1 MSMSVNL
8 SSSQPVPT
16 NGLPLPR
23 RYWAIFAIAMGITL
37 SVLDGAIA
45 NVALPTIATD
55 LNATPATSIWVVNAY
70 QLATVISLLSL
81 SALGDMIGYRKIYI
95 SGLVVFTLASLACAF
110 SRSLVSLT
118 LARTFQ
124 GFGSA
129 AIASVNTSLIRII
142 YPQHFLGRGMGINA
156 LVVAVSSVAG
166 PTVAAGVLS
175 VASWPWLFAVNLP
188 VGIAAFILSC
198 KFLPE
203 NPVKIK
209 GRRFDWRDGVLNALA
224 FGLLIAS
231 IEGYAHGMGL
241 EHIVPGIILALV
253 VGYFFVRRQ
262 LRNPFPILPLDLLR
276 IPIFSLSI
284 VTSICSFLA
293 QMLAMVSLP
302 FFMQEVLGR
311 DEVSTGLLMT
321 AWPVAIVFTAPVAGL
336 LVERVHAGILG
347 AIGLSIFSMGL
358 FFTAFLPDT
367 PTDGAILWR
376 LALCGLGFGLF
387 QSPNNS
393 IIISSAPA
401 GRSGGASGML
411 ATARLLG
418 QTTGAALVALFFHLF
433 PSEGMHV
440 CLFVGGT
447 LAGLGAMVSS
457 LRISQPLPEALRH
470 EKRE

>member
-1 MSMSVNL
+1 MSVNL

-209 GRRFDWRDGVLNALA
+209 GRRFDWRDGVLNALT

>member
-209 GRRFDWRDGVLNALA
+209 GRRFDWRDGVLNALT

>member
-1 MSMSVNL
+1 MSVNL

-209 GRRFDWRDGVLNALA
+209 GRRFDWRDGVLNALT

-358 FFTAFLPDT
+358 FFTAFLPDA

>member
-1 MSMSVNL
+1 MTTITNL
-8 SSSQPVPT
+8 SPNLSAPT
-16 NGLPLPR
+16 DGLPLPR
-23 RYWAIFAIAMGITL
+23 RYWAILAIAMGITL

-45 NVALPTIATD
+45 NVALPTIASD

-95 SGLVVFTLASLACAF
+95 AGLVVFTLSSLACTFA
-110 SRSLVSLT
+110 RSLVSLT
-118 LARTFQ
+118 LARMLQ

-129 AIASVNTSLIRII
+129 AIASVNTSLIRVI

-156 LVVAVSSVAG
+156 LVVAVSAAAG
-166 PTVAAGVLS
+166 PTVAAGILS

-198 KFLPE
+198 KFLPD
-203 NPVKIK
+203 NPIKVK
-209 GRRFDWRDGVLNALA
+209 GRHFDWRDGVLNALT

-231 IEGYAHGMGL
+231 IEGYAHGMGV

-253 VGYFFVRRQ
+253 IGYIFVRRQ
-262 LRNPFPILPLDLLR
+262 LRNPFPVLPLDLLK

-284 VTSICSFLA
+284 LTSICSFLA

-302 FFMQEVLGR
+302 FFMQGVLGR

-321 AWPVAIVFTAPVAGL
+321 AWPVAIVFIAPAAGF

-347 AIGLSIFSMGL
+347 AIGLSIFSVGL
-358 FFTAFLPDT
+358 FCTGFLPDT

-433 PSEGMHV
+433 PTDGMHV

-447 LAGLGAMVSS
+447 LAGIGVIVSS

-470 EKRE
+470 EKRR

>member
-1 MSMSVNL
+1 MNACANL
-8 SSSQPVPT
+8 ASGGPAD
-16 NGLPLPR
+16 GLPVPR
-23 RYWAIFAIAMGITL
+23 RYWAILAIAMGITL

-45 NVALPTIATD
+45 NVALPTIASD
-55 LNATPATSIWVVNAY
+55 LNASPATSIWVVNAY
-70 QLATVISLLSL
+70 QLATVVSLLSL
-81 SALGDMIGYRKIYI
+81 SALGDMIGYRKIYV
-95 SGLVVFTLASLACAF
+95 SGLVVFTLASLACTL
-110 SRSLVSLT
+110 SRSLAALT
-118 LARTFQ
+118 LARMLQ

-129 AIASVNTSLIRII
+129 AIASVNTSLIRVI
-142 YPQHFLGRGMGINA
+142 YPRHFLGRGMGINA
-156 LVVAVSSVAG
+156 LVVAVSSAAG

-188 VGIAAFILSC
+188 VGVAAFVLSRR
-198 KFLPE
+198 FLPD
-203 NPVKIK
+203 NPVKVK
-209 GRRFDWRDGVLNALA
+209 GRHFDWRDGVLNALT

-231 IEGYAHGMGL
+231 IEGYAHGMGIG
-241 EHIVPGIILALV
+241 HIVPGIAGACV

-262 LRNPFPILPLDLLR
+262 LRSPFPILPLDLLR

-284 VTSICSFLA
+284 LTSVCSFLA
-293 QMLAMVSLP
+293 QMLAMVPLP
-302 FFMQEVLGR
+302 FFLQGVLGR
-311 DEVSTGLLMT
+311 DEVGTGLLMT

-347 AIGLSIFSMGL
+347 AVGLSIFAVGL
-358 FFTAFLPDT
+358 FCTACLPAV

-433 PSEGMHV
+433 PAEGMHV

-447 LAGLGAMVSS
+447 LAGIGAVVSS
-457 LRISQPLPEALRH
+457 LRISQPLPEALRRSG
-470 EKRE
+470 K